1 MKVNNYFK
9 EWFSFS
15 RSEKNGI
22 VVLLVLI
29 VIVSLLH
36 LFKGYFR
43 DDTISDFT
51 EFENQI
57 TKLQQELKNGND
69 NSGRNGIRDSVVLF
83 IFDPNTVSSD
93 EFEKLG
99 FSQKNAETLVK
110 YRKSGGRF
118 FKKEDFNK
126 LFFVS
131 DSLYEIYAP
140 YIIIEKDE
148 EKKEV
153 IQYENKY
160 QSKQVN
166 AIRVEINAADT
177 ILLDSLPGIG
187 MGYAKRIIKYR
198 ERLGGF
204 YSTLQLLEVYDF
216 SQEMYDKLK
225 NNVYVNPAL
234 IRKINVNKA
243 EFKELIKHPYLNK
256 MKVIKILDFRKVMKH
271 INNMDELVKNGII
284 EASDSEKLNSYFEF
298 E

>member
-1 MKVNNYFK
+1 VKVNNYFK

>member
-1 MKVNNYFK
+1 MKVNNYFR

-57 TKLQQELKNGND
+57 TKLQQELKNGDD

-93 EFEKLG
+93 DFEKLG

-166 AIRVEINAADT
+166 PIRVEINAGDT